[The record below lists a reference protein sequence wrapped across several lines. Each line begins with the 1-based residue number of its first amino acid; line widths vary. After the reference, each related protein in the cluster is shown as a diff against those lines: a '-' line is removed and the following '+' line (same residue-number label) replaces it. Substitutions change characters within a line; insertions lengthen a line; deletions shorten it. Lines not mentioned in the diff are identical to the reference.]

1 MPCSA
6 TPWRQRESPGI
17 ERRCEDV
24 ALRPLT
30 RLEVHFLRTLR
41 RAVQERDSKGLAV
54 SQLYLLYPDKEP
66 GLTLGLRVP
75 GSPLLFAKVLIYGAR
90 PVRYQVEIGTDSW
103 SARSRSLWDHCLGPL
118 NQVEGKSGVRNDR
131 LQLFYEVTYP
141 EAFLRRLGE

>member
-1 MPCSA
+1 M
-6 TPWRQRESPGI
+6 
-17 ERRCEDV
+17 

-41 RAVQERDSKGLAV
+41 RAVQDREGKGISV
-54 SQLYLLYPDKEP
+54 SQLYLLYPDNEP
-66 GLTLGLRVP
+66 GLRLALRMP

-103 SARSRSLWDHCLGPL
+103 STRSRALWDYCLGPL
-118 NQVEGKSGVRNDR
+118 SLVEDKSGVRNQR
-131 LQLFYEVTYP
+131 MQLFYEVTYP